1 MLLSDLLQVLNLSNF
16 MDLSNFMG
24 IREMTADGTSY
35 DMIYTGQIKTRS
47 ELNRVIEKYGKREVK
62 EIDTSIDE
70 GQLIL
75 IYIEVKRQ

>member
-16 MDLSNFMG
+16 IG
-24 IREMTADGTSY
+24 IHEMAADGTSY

-70 GQLIL
+70 GQLIF
-75 IYIEVKRQ
+75 IEVKRE

>member
-1 MLLSDLLQVLNLSNF
+1 MLLCTLLQVLNLSNY
-16 MDLSNFMG
+16 LG
-24 IREMTADGTSY
+24 IHEITADGTSY
-35 DMIYTGQIKTRS
+35 EMIYTGQIKTRS

-70 GQLIL
+70 GKL